1 MILVSVVTIL
11 SFLLEGI
18 MSNIIGITSQW
29 LVPMFSVVSLII
41 IYPYF
46 NHEEGN
52 FLKVCFALGL
62 FYDIVYTDSL
72 IVNACIFTII
82 GFFILWLNS
91 WMSNHAIS
99 VLFMTFLTIIF
110 YRIIMYA
117 VLTVVGFIPFE
128 LETLGTS
135 IISSLLLNLVY
146 VELLYL
152 ITDYCSKKYKIRKI
166 D

>member
-1 MILVSVVTIL
+1 
-11 SFLLEGI
+11 
-18 MSNIIGITSQW
+18 
-29 LVPMFSVVSLII
+29 
-41 IYPYF
+41 
-46 NHEEGN
+46 
-52 FLKVCFALGL
+52 
-62 FYDIVYTDSL
+62 
-72 IVNACIFTII
+72 
-82 GFFILWLNS
+82 
-91 WMSNHAIS
+91 MSNHAIS